1 MKKELDERQEQVINK
16 IGTRSF
22 YVMFGV
28 CLAVIVVKL
37 LWKGSLENVFGETL
51 VFLTGGTTCLIGNIK
66 NGIWTRTGVKMSIA
80 QNLLLSVICSGFFS
94 ILYAVILSGKVDDS
108 VPVARF
114 AALFFVGIT
123 ALCFICLLIMG
134 KFAHNK
140 KEEQEK
146 KYSE

>member
-1 MKKELDERQEQVINK
+1 MKKELDERQEQLINK

-28 CLAVIVVKL
+28 CLTVIIVEL
-37 LWKGSLENVFGETL
+37 FWKGSLENVFGETL
-51 VFLTGGTTCLIGNIK
+51 VFLTGGIACLIGNIK

-94 ILYAVILSGKVDDS
+94 ILYAAILSRKVGDS
-108 VPVARF
+108 VSVARF
-114 AALFFVGIT
+114 AVLFFAGIA

-134 KFAHNK
+134 KLAQNK
-140 KEEQEK
+140 KEEQEN